1 MLLSLGLQIPK
12 TKYPKT
18 SDTLRDVQISI
29 FPKIFQVSNRVGP
42 KNKALEKKG
51 ESIDSDSPFLIAI
64 TSEYRSKFQK

>member
-1 MLLSLGLQIPK
+1 MSKYQFFQKYFRYQTDTCTLPGYRPWCQI
-12 TKYPKT
+12 
-18 SDTLRDVQISI
+18 
-29 FPKIFQVSNRVGP
+29 VGP